1 MAINFQRVLFQ
12 ILLILIFIGVK
23 YLNGRFFRG
32 RKRRQLWW
40 SMTTA
45 LFFILA
51 FWNFGWYWSAYPII
65 VWMVLALALIVV
77 QVAHNHEFIYRRYWP
92 PFWRCS
98 MYLAVISFACSI
110 FAGFLPLI

>member
-23 YLNGRFFRG
+23 Y
-32 RKRRQLWW
+32 W